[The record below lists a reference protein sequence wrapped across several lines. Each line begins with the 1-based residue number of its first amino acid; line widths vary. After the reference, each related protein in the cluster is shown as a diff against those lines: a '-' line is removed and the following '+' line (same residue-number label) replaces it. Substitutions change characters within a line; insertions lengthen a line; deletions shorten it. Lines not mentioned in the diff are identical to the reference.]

1 LNFIAQG
8 NREEIIAEI
17 LQKVPRDE
25 AERLTNQAVLTNIL
39 NRRAGGDRLL
49 DRKRLG
55 TIGCSRSWP

>member
-25 AERLTNQAVLTNIL
+25 AERLTNQAVRGIKL
-39 NRRAGGDRLL
+39 RRGSCVTSIVG
-49 DRKRLG
+49 
-55 TIGCSRSWP
+55 